1 MSGQIFDRPGGLD
14 GWLLATV
21 SSLQMAKAKKPT
33 TTAEKKTP
41 KKPEASVAKP
51 AAKARPMSSKA
62 AAAKPAA
69 TAKSAGK
76 IAAATKPASAGKPA
90 KSGHGEVVRTV
101 AAVAVAPAP
110 VVVAP
115 VLTDEERALAEVYG
129 DDLSP
134 AGGAHAEFRD
144 QRTADED
151 RPMMPE
157 INARQERKKM
167 WDDRRDHR
175 GRRREERDRER
186 QVRRDARQANTT
198 GTGTG
203 GTAAATVGSAPA
215 GGGNGPQASRHASPQ
230 RHEPRRD
237 GRDNQNRDNRDG
249 RDNRG
254 SRPAAI
260 AAARP
265 VVTPSVGAVD
275 DTSAVALGAPGAGRI
290 GNAAG
295 DAAASLF
302 ATLPHAQPIPV
313 KQLAQMLRK
322 RGMFDADPETYWPTL
337 KAELLH
343 DERSYRAVGLRPRVS
358 YRGRD
363 LFSPGPAL
371 IGGSAAVERTL
382 AAAISQLHDFAATT
396 LAARIRTATASGFE
410 RLITAYL
417 VATGYT
423 DIGWVKRVD
432 GISYASATAPGIG
445 KQVLISARSGSEPV
459 DRRGVGELRVGVEAK
474 GLLAGVLF
482 SAAPLSADAER
493 ELERGGRSITV
504 VCADSLTRALIDAGV
519 GVVMAPAQLRYLDDG
534 VLDELLSGVA

>member
-1 MSGQIFDRPGGLD
+1 
-14 GWLLATV
+14 
-21 SSLQMAKAKKPT
+21 MAKVKKST
-33 TTAEKKTP
+33 TTAEKKAP
-41 KKPEASVAKP
+41 KKPVASTAKPVAKP
-51 AAKARPMSSKA
+51 GSSKA
-62 AAAKPAA
+62 AAAKPATAVKAGAKASA
-69 TAKSAGK
+69 T
-76 IAAATKPASAGKPA
+76 IKPASAGKAAKAGPA
-90 KSGHGEVVRTV
+90 HRDAGPEVADHG
-101 AAVAVAPAP
+101 AAVFVAEPAP

-115 VLTDEERALAEVYG
+115 VLTEEERALSEVYG

-186 QVRRDARQANTT
+186 QARRDARQANTA
-198 GTGTG
+198 GAGASG
-203 GTAAATVGSAPA
+203 AAHVGAVAAP
-215 GGGNGPQASRHASPQ
+215 GGNGPQAPRHASPP

-237 GRDNQNRDNRDG
+237 GRDNRDG
-249 RDNRG
+249 RDKRDA
-254 SRPAAI
+254 RPAAG
-260 AAARP
+260 AAPR
-265 VVTPSVGAVD
+265 VTAAPLVGG
-275 DTSAVALGAPGAGRI
+275 TSDAAIVALGAPGAGRI

-295 DAAASLF
+295 DAAAALF

-322 RGMFDADPETYWPTL
+322 RGMFEADPETYWPTL

-382 AAAISQLHDFAATT
+382 AAAIGQLHDYAFTT
-396 LAARIRTATASGFE
+396 LAARIRSATASGFE

-482 SAAPLSADAER
+482 SAAPLSPDAER

-519 GVVMAPAQLRYLDDG
+519 GVAMAPAQLRYLDDG